1 VGQYQH
7 DLSEHKLARSLDAVV
22 EDCVNAVGVDIN
34 TASTPLLS
42 RVSGIGEGL
51 ARSIVGYREE
61 HGPFRCRA
69 ALKKVPRLG
78 PKAFELSAG
87 FLRVRNGDDPLDASG
102 VHPEAY
108 PVVRRILAATRREL
122 ERQIGDTSVLR
133 QLQPE
138 AFTDAVFA
146 VPTVTD
152 ILAELQKPGRDPRPA
167 FKTASF
173 REGVEKLEDLQPGM
187 VLEGVVTNVAA
198 FGAFVNVGVHQ
209 DGLVHI
215 SAMANTYVKDPRT
228 IAKPGDVGRV
238 KVLEVDPERRRI
250 SLTMRLDQAPEPP
263 PTTALA
269 EIAPTGLEKRLR
281 PAEMRAGRGDSGPAS
296 GDAMAEAFR
305 RAGLTGK
312 TPGRQ

>member
-1 VGQYQH
+1 
-7 DLSEHKLARSLDAVV
+7 VV
-22 EDCVNAVGVDIN
+22 EDCVNAVGVDVN
-34 TASTPLLS
+34 TASAPLLS

-51 ARSIVGYREE
+51 ARSIVGYRDE
-61 HGPFRCRA
+61 HGPFRGRT

-78 PKAFELSAG
+78 LKAFELSAG

-108 PVVRRILAATRREL
+108 PVVRRILAATQREL
-122 ERQIGDTSVLR
+122 ERLIGDTSVLR

-138 AFTDAVFA
+138 AFTDAVFG

-152 ILAELQKPGRDPRPA
+152 ILAELEKPGRDPRPA
-167 FKTASF
+167 FKMASF

-198 FGAFVNVGVHQ
+198 FGAFIDLGVHQ

-215 SAMANTYVKDPRT
+215 SAMANAYVKDPRK
-228 IAKPGDVGRV
+228 IAKPGDVVRV
-238 KVLEVDPERRRI
+238 KVLEVDAKRRRI
-250 SLTMRLDQAPEPP
+250 SLTMRLDQAPEPR
-263 PTTALA
+263 PTTARA
-269 EIAPTGLEKRLR
+269 EAAQTELETRLR
-281 PAEMRAGRGDSGPAS
+281 RAETRGDRGNSGAAN

-312 TPGRQ
+312 TQGRQ